1 MALMR
6 RRNCIV
12 NVADKDAENYYNRGY
27 DYIDEKGNVL
37 KEAVPNDTISLTSAY
52 HKHTAEIAKLKE
64 ENEKLLAEIAKLK
77 EDKTTTR
84 KTAKQ

>member
-12 NVADKDAENYYNRGY
+12 NVTDKNAETYYERGY

-52 HKHTAEIAKLKE
+52 HKHMAEIAKLKE
-64 ENEKLLAEIAKLK
+64 ENEKLLAELAKLK
-77 EDKTTTR
+77 EDKTTR